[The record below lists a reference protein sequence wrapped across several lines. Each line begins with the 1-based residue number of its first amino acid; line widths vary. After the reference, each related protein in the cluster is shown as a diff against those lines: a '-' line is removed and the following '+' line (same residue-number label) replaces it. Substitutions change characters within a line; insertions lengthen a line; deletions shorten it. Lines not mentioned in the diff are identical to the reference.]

1 MLCYI
6 NPMHKTLSETEF
18 WGMAGEWRIR
28 HTEAINNLYPFPN
41 IIHGEI
47 KEEEMVESS
56 SIHREMACVVLQ
68 NYGPER
74 QGVRTI
80 SK

>member
-6 NPMHKTLSETEF
+6 NPIHKTLSETEY
-18 WGMAGEWRIR
+18 WGMAGEWRIP
-28 HTEAINNLYPFPN
+28 HTEEINNLHPFPN

-47 KEEEMVESS
+47 KEEEMVELS
-56 SIHREMACVVLQ
+56 SIRREMARVVLQ
-68 NYGPER
+68 NYGRER
-74 QGVRTI
+74 QRVCTI